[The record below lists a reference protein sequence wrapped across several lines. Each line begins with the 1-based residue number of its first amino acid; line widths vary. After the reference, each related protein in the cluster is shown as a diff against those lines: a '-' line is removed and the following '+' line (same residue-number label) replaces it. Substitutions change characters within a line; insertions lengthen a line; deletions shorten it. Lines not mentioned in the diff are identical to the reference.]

1 MNLSP
6 YALTTLANVK
16 SRLGIQNTSSDT
28 QLTAT
33 INAATDFIE
42 RECGKS
48 GPERYPNDG
57 HFIQKTYT
65 NEVYTVRGSKQ
76 IYLPLR
82 NAPVLYLIVTGNL
95 TANSA
100 VVTNVTPSNGIAAG
114 MPLYAIDGLFPQ
126 DTVVASVGDAGTSVT
141 MSAAR
146 ECQRKRPRCSRSPA
160 SFPSSGAPGTFLMQ
174 SELDF
179 DFIQA
184 AVRARPAWA
193 APASSACTVR
203 SRGFTTTWSARPIV
217 AGYRRRLAERRATV
231 QYASAPRP
239 TSRTS
244 ARTSWFGP
252 IQTASTRWQGE
263 RRRSKVQR
271 PDMARFKLDALRSER
286 HQQLPPRRQHFLN
299 FHATEQHSP
308 LDIPN
313 ISALQDCARALSGD
327 LDADHPARGRRGAG
341 RTREVHYGRHR
352 SRSSTGNL
360 VQNWGFRGGQSRG
373 PLLVSARSATRR
385 TSSSAPSRTRS
396 RRDNR
401 RVPREYRRP
410 ARYFGQLVV
419 NHPGTKTNP
428 VYRTHTRRRAI

>member
-126 DTVVASVGDAGTSVT
+126 DTVVASVSGTSVT
-141 MSAAR
+141 MSA
-146 ECQRKRPRCSRSPA
+146 PA
-160 SFPSSGAPGTFLMQ
+160 SISATAAVFEISGLISFQWRPGVPDAPNWTSFFPPQF
-174 SELDF
+174 ELDQQGYSG
-179 DFIQA
+179 IVRVYGPIPRIYNTM
-184 AVRARPAWA
+184 VRA
-193 APASSACTVR
+193 TY
-203 SRGFTTTWSARPIV
+203 V
-217 AGYRRRLAERRATV
+217 AGYAVDWPNQGNGSTHLLPSDLTNLCENLVVRIFKRFPIDGKASENIQGATV
-231 QYASAPRP
+231 TWR
-239 TSRTS
+239 
-244 ARTSWFGP
+244 
-252 IQTASTRWQGE
+252 
-263 RRRSKVQR
+263 
-271 PDMARFKLDALRSER
+271 DKLDALD
-286 HQQLPPRRQHFLN
+286 LN
-299 FHATEQHSP
+299 V
-308 LDIPN
+308 IN
-313 ISALQDCARALSGD
+313 N
-327 LDADHPARGRRGAG
+327 
-341 RTREVHYGRHR
+341 YK
-352 SRSSTGNL
+352 
-360 VQNWGFRGGQSRG
+360 
-373 PLLVSARSATRR
+373 
-385 TSSSAPSRTRS
+385 
-396 RRDNR
+396 
-401 RVPREYRRP
+401 RVGMV
-410 ARYFGQLVV
+410 F
-419 NHPGTKTNP
+419 
-428 VYRTHTRRRAI
+428 